1 MTLTNNG
8 VSVLVYSNTIDEHS
22 QISFSP
28 PIATFEDSQLLLTS
42 NAVSKLM
49 KPTCDYTINIRPT
62 CQVLN
67 IKKFSMETGP
77 DRYKL
82 ILSDGS
88 HFVHA
93 VLACKAN
100 WIASKLDPN
109 DIVEI
114 VQYNSVTT
122 STDNIIFI
130 QDLVIKQSN
139 LAIVGN
145 PSLLVPT
152 EEIKLDAYDDLSV
165 EQTSPTPTATYIH
178 QEHTIID
185 DWIILTNGSLHGI
198 VREDNIPDGQGSSTI
213 TTSTVASFCF
223 PSSLTINY
231 ESDFDS
237 INVLNCVVTITGSCY
252 QLGFKN
258 VSCYWEEHFK
268 HHKNNLAEL
277 SYSPEKFRTKIVTV
291 HDYASHVF
299 MGTFVDEEWHN
310 GKHEMLVE
318 LDIDLECG
326 SGVVRGDCVVGL
338 DSLAYTQSR
347 SLYRFLYPETVSQ
360 REGPHVTGDRVA
372 LIMFGQLT
380 EKGITEDREEYYRIS
395 FDDYFSYPIE
405 AQFPTEVVSFM
416 VDLFSKL
423 QHVTGVRRSE
433 SIGHLAEC
441 FPPIAIG
448 HMAEPA
454 LLKRPLVQNTT
465 TTTIDQ
471 SQQEC
476 IPKNKKVKGTIV

>member
-1 MTLTNNG
+1 M
-8 VSVLVYSNTIDEHS
+8 SFEHS

-28 PIATFEDSQLLLTS
+28 PITTFEDSQLLLTS

-49 KPTCDYTINIRPT
+49 EPTSDYVINIRLT

-67 IKKFSMETGP
+67 IKQLSMETGP

-88 HFVHA
+88 HFVDA
-93 VLACKAN
+93 VLAYKAN
-100 WIASKLDPN
+100 WIATKLDSN

-122 STDNIIFI
+122 NTDKLIFI
-130 QDLVIKQSN
+130 QDLVIKQAD
-139 LAIVGN
+139 LAMVGN
-145 PSLLVPT
+145 PSPFVPT
-152 EEIKLDAYDDLSV
+152 EEIKLDAYDDLSDD
-165 EQTSPTPTATYIH
+165 QTSPTPTATYIH

-185 DWIILTNGSLHGI
+185 DWIILTNGSVHGI
-198 VREDNIPDGQGSSTI
+198 VREDTIPDGQGSSTI
-213 TTSTVASFCF
+213 TTSTVASFCC
-223 PSSLTINY
+223 PSSLTIND
-231 ESDFDS
+231 ESDFDA
-237 INVLNCVVTITGSCY
+237 INVLNCLVTITGSCY

-268 HHKNNLAEL
+268 HHQNNLAEL
-277 SYSPEKFRTKIVTV
+277 SNSPEKFRTKIVAV

-405 AQFPTEVVSFM
+405 AQFPTEEVSCM

-423 QHVTGVRRSE
+423 QHVTGVRRSG
-433 SIGHLAEC
+433 SIGHLAES

-448 HMAEPA
+448 HMAKPA
-454 LLKRPLVQNTT
+454 LLKRPLIQNLTT
-465 TTTIDQ
+465 TVDQ

-476 IPKNKKVKGTIV
+476 IPKKKKV

>member
-1 MTLTNNG
+1 M
-8 VSVLVYSNTIDEHS
+8 SFEHS

-28 PIATFEDSQLLLTS
+28 PITTFEDSQLLLTS

-49 KPTCDYTINIRPT
+49 EPTSDYVINIRLT

-67 IKKFSMETGP
+67 IKQLSMETGP

-88 HFVHA
+88 HFVDA
-93 VLACKAN
+93 VLAYKAN
-100 WIASKLDPN
+100 WIATKLDSN

-122 STDNIIFI
+122 NTDNLIFI
-130 QDLVIKQSN
+130 QDLVIKQAD
-139 LAIVGN
+139 LAMVGN
-145 PSLLVPT
+145 PSPFVPT
-152 EEIKLDAYDDLSV
+152 EEIKLDAYDDLSDD
-165 EQTSPTPTATYIH
+165 QTSPTPTATYIH

-185 DWIILTNGSLHGI
+185 DWIILTNGSVHGI
-198 VREDNIPDGQGSSTI
+198 VREDTIPDGQGSSTI
-213 TTSTVASFCF
+213 TTSTVASFCC
-223 PSSLTINY
+223 PSSLTIND
-231 ESDFDS
+231 ESDFDA
-237 INVLNCVVTITGSCY
+237 INVLNCLVTITGSCY

-268 HHKNNLAEL
+268 HHQNNLAEL
-277 SYSPEKFRTKIVTV
+277 SNSPEKFRTKIVAV

-310 GKHEMLVE
+310 GKHEMMVE
-318 LDIDLECG
+318 LDIDVECG

-347 SLYRFLYPETVSQ
+347 SLYRFLYPETVSD

-380 EKGITEDREEYYRIS
+380 EKGITEDRDEYYRIS

-405 AQFPTEVVSFM
+405 AQFPTEEVSCM

-423 QHVTGVRRSE
+423 QHVTGVRRSG
-433 SIGHLAEC
+433 SIGHLAES

-448 HMAEPA
+448 HMAKPA
-454 LLKRPLVQNTT
+454 LLKRPLIQNLTT
-465 TTTIDQ
+465 TVDQ

-476 IPKNKKVKGTIV
+476 IPKKKKV